1 MVTGPKRVR
10 EIDMENAK
18 VKKRLSSIY
27 GKTVIYL
34 AYIACVLLVLITLA
48 ETAEILIR
56 KLGNTSLPW
65 VIEFSEH
72 ALVFIAFLAGA
83 WVLKKEA
90 HIKVDIVL
98 NMLSPRIRAL
108 INVMN
113 SMLGAILCLFLSY
126 RSALMVWDL
135 WKRQVLTSKTVEI
148 PMWPLFTVFSIGS
161 LFLSIQFFIRAQSY
175 FKTLR
180 QHQDISLKD

>member
-1 MVTGPKRVR
+1 
-10 EIDMENAK
+10 MENAK

-34 AYIACVLLVLITLA
+34 AYIACVLLALIILA
-48 ETAEILIR
+48 ETAEIIIR

-83 WVLKKEA
+83 WVLKEEA
-90 HIKVDIVL
+90 HIKVDIIL
-98 NMLSPRIRAL
+98 NRLSPGVRAL
-108 INVMN
+108 TNVIN

-126 RSALMVWDL
+126 RSGLMVWDL
-135 WKRQVLTSKTVEI
+135 WKRQVLTAKTVEI
-148 PMWPLFTVFSIGS
+148 PMWPLFAVFCIGS
-161 LFLSIQFFIRAQSY
+161 FLLSIQFFIRAQSY
-175 FKTLR
+175 FKTLK
-180 QHQDISLKD
+180 QHQDIGPKE